1 MKVKIHLAIFLFL
14 LSVSLFRVDAQ
25 SRNGLFGFT
34 EPGTSSIVLTGLG
47 PGYLFG
53 DLGGSINSSFLKD
66 FEFERAKIMLSL
78 NYRYMF
84 PNNIGLKINGIYGQ
98 FDTADDG
105 SRNDIRDYSAD
116 VKLGIV
122 AAHFEYNL
130 FGGEYAYYPS
140 AHTFYVFAGLGIL
153 YSDSKISTQDKILN
167 EQFLGKRIIT
177 NDGKN
182 AHTYTISPVFP
193 IGFGYEYEMSSNW
206 AVGAEYNLHV
216 PFTDYVDGLS
226 PSGSESKD
234 YLMSLSLTFTYKFGY
249 RRSSS
254 NRVLWN

>member
-1 MKVKIHLAIFLFL
+1 MKAKVHLSIIILFL
-14 LSVSLFRVDAQ
+14 SICMFKVNAQ

-53 DLGGSINSSFLKD
+53 DLGGSINSTFLKD
-66 FEFERAKIMLSL
+66 FEFERSKILLSL

-84 PNNIGLKINGIYGQ
+84 PNNIGFKINAIYGR
-98 FDTADDG
+98 FNTEDDG

-130 FGGEYAYYPS
+130 FGGEYAYFPS
-140 AHTFYVFAGLGIL
+140 DHTFYVFAGVGIL
-153 YSDSKISTQDKILN
+153 YSDSKISTVDKVLN
-167 EQFLGKRIIT
+167 EQFLGKNIIS

-182 AHTYTISPVFP
+182 AHTYTLSPVFP
-193 IGFGYEYEMSSNW
+193 IGFGYEYELSSNW
-206 AVGAEYNLHV
+206 AVGAEYNLHI
-216 PFTDYVDGLS
+216 PFSDYVDGIS

-234 YLMSLSLTFTYKFGY
+234 YLMSMSLTFTYKFGN
-249 RRSSS
+249 RPSSS
-254 NRVLWN
+254 NRVIWN